1 MKTDR
6 GGPEHIVGDAS
17 NTKKH
22 ATNRRLRALAIHL
35 GVYFLTM
42 TVLVGVNFI
51 TSPGNM
57 WSVLP
62 MIGWGPVLALHTA
75 YAMGLFGELFQAQS
89 GKPD

>member
-1 MKTDR
+1 MD
-6 GGPEHIVGDAS
+6 DAA
-17 NTKKH
+17 NTEKQ
-22 ATNRRLRALAIHL
+22 AANRRLRGFAIHL

-75 YAMGLFGELFQAQS
+75 YAMGLFGDLFS
-89 GKPD
+89 SRPGKPD